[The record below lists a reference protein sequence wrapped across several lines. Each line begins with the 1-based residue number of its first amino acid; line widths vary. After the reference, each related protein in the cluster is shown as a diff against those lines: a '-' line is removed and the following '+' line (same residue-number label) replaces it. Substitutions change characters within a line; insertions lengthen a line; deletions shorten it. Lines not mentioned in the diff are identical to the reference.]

1 MARAWLSLGA
11 NIGDPPAQLAEAI
24 SRLDAHDRIRV
35 VAQSAVI
42 RTAPWGKTD
51 QPDFANMAATVE
63 TDLAPLDL
71 LQACLEI
78 ERAMGRVRH
87 EVWGPRRIDIDLIA
101 YERVE
106 MESATLTL
114 PHRFAHERDFVLVPL
129 REIAPDAAEW
139 LVGRMQAA
147 PGQARQ

>member
-24 SRLDAHDRIRV
+24 NRLDAHDRIRV
-35 VAQSAVI
+35 VAQSAII

-78 ERAMGRVRH
+78 ECAMGRVRH

-101 YERVE
+101 YERIE

-129 REIAPDAAEW
+129 REIAPDTAEW